1 EQFEGLLEKMR
12 GDRPEEEFLLHGER
26 IGPYLTCRRGLDF
39 ERANRDWCQEV
50 IAVLRARSGV

>member
-1 EQFEGLLEKMR
+1 MR